1 MTFSFLPLL
10 KLWKSYESIINAGNT
25 GIDSADNP
33 SVSAR
38 HSLYVLDTALSVLE
52 PHERKLLTSFYHDKK
67 SVDLICLEQGYSRS
81 QYFRIRKNALI
92 RMEIFAY
99 LLQD

>member
-10 KLWKSYESIINAGNT
+10 KLWRSYESIAGI
-25 GIDSADNP
+25 GSADAP
-33 SVSAR
+33 SVSTR
-38 HSLYVLDTALSVLE
+38 RSLHALDIALSVLE
-52 PHERKLLTSFYHDKK
+52 PHEKQLLTSFYHDKK

-81 QYFRIRKNALI
+81 QYFRIRKNALL

>member
-10 KLWKSYESIINAGNT
+10 KLWKSYESIAGSGDT
-25 GIDSADNP
+25 GIGSADAP

-38 HSLYVLDTALSVLE
+38 RSLHALDTALSVLE
-52 PHERKLLTSFYHDKK
+52 PHEKQLLTSFYHDKK

-81 QYFRIRKNALI
+81 QYFRIRKNALL